1 MKTTT
6 LRVGICSCSRC
17 YRNQMQGLCFRVG
30 GQNFRLKEVVIPE
43 ELQSR
48 TIEQKRCHFFLDF
61 HRDHDMQPPC
71 LVDVVLENIQPP
83 TNRDIQLEA
92 EWEGNQPAPVSEVL
106 TAMQTLLK
114 GLRPRELKNW
124 LKGLA
129 RPQRLSKLS
138 LAMAGRAHPR

>member
-1 MKTTT
+1 VKTTT
-6 LRVGICSCSRC
+6 LRVGICSCSR
-17 YRNQMQGLCFRVG
+17 YYHGRIRNQRFAVA
-30 GQNFRLKEVVIPE
+30 GQNFRLKEVAIPE

-48 TIEQKRCHFFLDF
+48 TIEQKRCHLFLDL
-61 HRDHDMQPPC
+61 HHDHDMQPPY
-71 LVDVVLENIQPP
+71 LVNVVLENIQPP